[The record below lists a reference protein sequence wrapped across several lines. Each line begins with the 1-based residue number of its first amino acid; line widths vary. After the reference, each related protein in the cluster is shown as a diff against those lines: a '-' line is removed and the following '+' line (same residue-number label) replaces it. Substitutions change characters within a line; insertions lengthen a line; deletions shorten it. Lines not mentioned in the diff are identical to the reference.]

1 MEDSQHESSGQVAD
15 FDEWIKGQPSAVRE
29 WMRARGP
36 WWHVDGI
43 WQREPGSGPVEAP
56 TDHSG

>member
-1 MEDSQHESSGQVAD
+1 MEDSQHRPPYDAPD
-15 FDEWIKGQPSAVRE
+15 FEEWIESQPSAVRE